1 MKTAKEMCEYCV
13 ENKFDRANGNSLLPH
28 LEIIERN
35 LAPNEDV
42 IFAFASTGLRDKRGS
57 NVLGGNVAVAFTD
70 KKLIY
75 AQKRAFGGDF
85 SKTVS
90 YDSIND
96 ISTKVGWMK
105 GELNIDCMTE
115 YMNFWVS
122 NDTVEKIRNL
132 ALEAMEGY
140 RNQKNTPMVAV
151 NQVSPAEEL
160 KKFKELL
167 DMGIITQEEFDAKKK
182 QLLGL

>member
-1 MKTAKEMCEYCV
+1 MAV
-13 ENKFDRANGNSLLPH
+13 GDRRLQ
-28 LEIIERN
+28 
-35 LAPNEDV
+35 
-42 IFAFASTGLRDKRGS
+42 DKRGS

-140 RNQKNTPMVAV
+140 RNQKNTPTVAV

>member
-1 MKTAKEMCEYCV
+1 
-13 ENKFDRANGNSLLPH
+13 
-28 LEIIERN
+28 
-35 LAPNEDV
+35 
-42 IFAFASTGLRDKRGS
+42 
-57 NVLGGNVAVAFTD
+57 
-70 KKLIY
+70 
-75 AQKRAFGGDF
+75 
-85 SKTVS
+85 
-90 YDSIND
+90 
-96 ISTKVGWMK
+96 MK

-140 RNQKNTPMVAV
+140 RNQKNTPTVAV

>member
-1 MKTAKEMCEYCV
+1 MKTAKEMFDYCV
-13 ENKFDRANGNSLLPH
+13 EHKFDRAAGNGLLPH
-28 LEIIERN
+28 LEVVERN
-35 LAPNEDV
+35 LAPNEEV
-42 IFAFASTGLRDKRGS
+42 VFVFISTGLRDKRGS
-57 NVLGGNVAVAFTD
+57 NVLGGNTVVAFTD
-70 KKLIY
+70 KKLIC
-75 AQKRAFGGDF
+75 AQKRALSGDF
-85 SKTVS
+85 TKTVS

-105 GELNIDCMTE
+105 AELIIDSMTE

-122 NDTVEKIRNL
+122 TDTAEKIRGL
-132 ALEAMEGY
+132 AYEAMENY
-140 RNQKNTPMVAV
+140 RNKKNTPAVAV